1 MTPFIAG
8 YLVQDGLANGAIYC
22 LLALAIVFVFTVTR
36 VILIPQGDF
45 VSYAALTYAFLRDG
59 RTPGTVGFVVALVAL
74 ALGVE
79 VLRGAAGGDA
89 RAALAGAAKDSIFP
103 LVMAALMF
111 AGSRVALPALIDAA
125 LTVGLIA
132 SMGPLLYRLVYRP
145 LAGASTLVLLMVS
158 VALHLALVEM
168 GLYFFGPGGAHTDPL
183 VVFPMAVGGVP
194 IQAQSLIIVATLA
207 LLIVALSLAS
217 RRTLYGKA
225 LRAAAINPVGARLMG
240 VSAAMAGRIAF
251 FVAAMIGAIS
261 GVLISAVTTITYDT
275 GFLLGLKGFEAAVV
289 GGLAVYPL
297 AALGALGIG
306 LAESFA
312 AFFASAYKDA
322 IVFALIIPALLWR
335 SFLAGGVEEDE
346 E

>member
-1 MTPFIAG
+1 M
-8 YLVQDGLANGAIYC
+8 
-22 LLALAIVFVFTVTR
+22 
-36 VILIPQGDF
+36 
-45 VSYAALTYAFLRDG
+45 AALT
-59 RTPGTVGFVVALVAL
+59 
-74 ALGVE
+74 
-79 VLRGAAGGDA
+79 
-89 RAALAGAAKDSIFP
+89 I
-103 LVMAALMF
+103 
-111 AGSRVALPALIDAA
+111 AGSRLALPALVDAA
-125 LTVGLIA
+125 LTIGLIA
-132 SMGPLLYRLVYRP
+132 SMGPLLHRLVYRP
-145 LAGASTLVLLMVS
+145 LASASTLVLLMVS

-168 GLYFFGPGGAHTDPL
+168 GLYFFGPGGAHTEPL
-183 VVFPMAVGGVP
+183 VVFPMAIGGVP

-207 LLIVALSLAS
+207 LLIVVLSLAS
-217 RRTLYGKA
+217 RKTLYGKA

-251 FVAAMIGAIS
+251 LVAAMIGAVS

-297 AALGALGIG
+297 AAIGALGIG